1 MIKLDDIR
9 RELEGELGGGL
20 AEPAWDFL
28 VERGWVNDVRLGAMT
43 IHELAGHVRAHERAF
58 GGPTTAR
65 TRAPG
70 MLPSGKRAKAAKTVP
85 GRQEVVSRLLAAEA
99 GKDEKVRS
107 FREEV
112 LGGSLMKPQD
122 VHTWIERQ
130 GEEDGPPSLW
140 LTVPVP
146 TGYEVTSFTTF
157 ATTEPPLTISE
168 KTPAILVEKRYL
180 SYLRYGL
187 KYGWEE
193 LADDPRG
200 WVPTAEGGVL
210 DRLCQLS
217 EGLARLCGWD
227 EASAT
232 NFVLTGE
239 IPVVRS
245 IEIRSSRA
253 SGYPTL
259 ARISLTVDPALS
271 PREVADHYRRMRGRI
286 LKGRHRELDDKHLH
300 LAIFAAERPA
310 GETLR
315 EKMAAWN
322 KEHAGWKYK
331 TETNF
336 GRDCAQAV
344 RRLLHPDYGP
354 KLSPVTTHT
363 SSNCW
368 EVDNVKA

>member
-1 MIKLDDIR
+1 MITQDDIR
-9 RELEGELGGGL
+9 RELEGELGRGL
-20 AEPAWDFL
+20 PDPAWDFL
-28 VERGWVNDVRLGAMT
+28 VERGWVNDVCWGGMT

-58 GGPTTAR
+58 GRPTTAR
-65 TRAPG
+65 TTVPR
-70 MLPSGKRAKAAKTVP
+70 MLPSAKRAKVAKTAP

-99 GKDEKVRS
+99 AKDEKVRS

-122 VHTWIERQ
+122 VHGWIERQ
-130 GEEDGPPSLW
+130 AEEDEPPSRW
-140 LTVPVP
+140 LTVALP
-146 TGYEVTSFTTF
+146 TGYEVRLSPTFTS

-200 WVPTAEGGVL
+200 WMPTAEGGVL
-210 DRLCQLS
+210 DRLRQLS
-217 EGLARLCGWD
+217 EGLARLYGWD
-227 EASAT
+227 EASAA

-245 IEIRSSRA
+245 IEIRGSRA

-300 LAIFAAERPA
+300 LATFAAERPA

-336 GRDCAQAV
+336 GRDCTQAV
-344 RRLLHPDYGP
+344 RRLLHPDYGS
-354 KLSPVTTHT
+354 KVSTLTMDQ
-363 SSNCW
+363 SSNCR
-368 EVDNVKA
+368 EADND

>member
-9 RELEGELGGGL
+9 RELEGELGRGL
-20 AEPAWDFL
+20 PDPAWDFL
-28 VERGWVNDVRLGAMT
+28 VERGYVNDVRWADMP
-43 IHELAGHVRAHERAF
+43 IHELAEQARAHLRAW
-58 GGPTTAR
+58 GQPAPTRSTV
-65 TRAPG
+65 PG
-70 MLPSGKRAKAAKTVP
+70 MLPSAKRAKVAKTAP

-99 GKDEKVRS
+99 AKDAKVRS

-112 LGGSLMKPQD
+112 LGGSLMKPQH
-122 VHTWIERQ
+122 VHRWIERQ
-130 GEEDGPPSLW
+130 VDEDGPPSRW

-210 DRLCQLS
+210 DRLRQLS
-217 EGLARLCGWD
+217 EGLARLYGWD

-245 IEIRSSRA
+245 IEIRGSRA
-253 SGYPTL
+253 SGYRTL

-286 LKGRHRELDDKHLH
+286 LEGRHRELDDKHLH

-315 EKMAAWN
+315 ERMAAWN

-344 RRLLHPDYGP
+344 RRLLHPDYRH
-354 KLSPVTTHT
+354 KIDTRTR
-363 SSNCW
+363 SNCR
-368 EVDNVKA
+368 EVGNVKA

>member
-28 VERGWVNDVRLGAMT
+28 VERGWVNDVRWADMT
-43 IHELAGHVRAHERAF
+43 IHELAAEARAHERAW
-58 GGPTTAR
+58 GHP
-65 TRAPG
+65 APRRG
-70 MLPSGKRAKAAKTVP
+70 TVPHMLASGKRAKAAKTVP

-99 GKDEKVRS
+99 AKDEKVRS
-107 FREEV
+107 FREKV
-112 LGGSLMKPQD
+112 LRGSLMKPQD
-122 VHTWIERQ
+122 VHRWIERQ
-130 GEEDGPPSLW
+130 AEEDGPPSLW

-217 EGLARLCGWD
+217 EGLAGYGWD

-245 IEIRSSRA
+245 IEIRGSRA
-253 SGYPTL
+253 SGYLTL

-286 LKGRHRELDDKHLH
+286 LKGRHRELSAKHMC
-300 LAIFAAERPA
+300 LAAFAAGRPA
-310 GETLR
+310 GEKWR
-315 EKMAAWN
+315 EGMAVWN
-322 KEHAGWKYK
+322 KEYPSWKYK

-336 GRDCAQAV
+336 GRDCTQAV
-344 RRLLHPDYGP
+344 RRLLHPDYGH
-354 KLSPVTTHT
+354 KISTHT
-363 SSNCW
+363 SSNGW